1 MNIKLNAI
9 LKENFELFE
18 DIVMELNEYQS
29 CFKFVL
35 IDGMSMISDKD
46 SLGLTEI
53 FRISHKIKKKK
64 DIDFLLTIT
73 DKVITLPES
82 VEPCNTYIGISPGL
96 ATIHWEPKNSKF
108 VLIRDI
114 INISIQKAINSYLEC
129 NHETCLFSSKST
141 RSLKI
146 ICDDCKYVINKQNN
160 ESINMETI
168 GECIASVSRQEK
180 MELTKT
186 TRSHAFLSGILDEDY
201 VSEISDVIVLEII
214 GYSTLTETE
223 QKKQILKLQETIK
236 DNELMIEYF
245 EEIIFLPTGSGCI
258 LSMFGKIARKAIN
271 IVISLQQDIIEQR
284 LLVRFGINF
293 GSIFQYEDINGNPS
307 VAGSGVNFAAM
318 AMQFGDENH
327 IIATRTVYNYFGNLD
342 RWHKNLFT
350 SLGKVEIGNDKK
362 LEMFNI
368 YNEREQIGNANIPK
382 TLKNL
387 EKI

>member
-1 MNIKLNAI
+1 MNINLNAI
-9 LKENFELFE
+9 LKDNFDIFE
-18 DIVMELNEYQS
+18 DIVIELNKFQS

-64 DIDFLLTIT
+64 DINFLLTIT

-82 VEPCNTYIGISPGL
+82 VESCNTYIGISPGL
-96 ATIHWEPKNSKF
+96 ATIHWKPNNSKF

-114 INISIQKAINSYLEC
+114 ISISIQKAINSYLEC

-141 RSLKI
+141 RSLKF
-146 ICDDCKYVINKQNN
+146 ICDDCKYVINKQDNK
-160 ESINMETI
+160 SIDMVTI
-168 GECIASVSRQEK
+168 GKCITSVNRQER
-180 MELTKT
+180 MELTRT
-186 TRSHAFLSGILDEDY
+186 TRSHAFLSGIRDEDHI
-201 VSEISDVIVLEII
+201 SEISDVIVLEII

-245 EEIIFLPTGSGCI
+245 EEIIFLPTGNGCI

-293 GSIFQYEDINGNPS
+293 GSVFQYEDINGNPS
-307 VAGSGVNFAAM
+307 VAGSGVNLAAR
-318 AMQFGDENH
+318 AMQFGDANH

-350 SLGKVEIGNDKK
+350 SLGKVKIGENGELEI
-362 LEMFNI
+362 FNI
-368 YNEREQIGNANIPK
+368 NSEREQIGNSNSPK
-382 TLKNL
+382 MLKNM